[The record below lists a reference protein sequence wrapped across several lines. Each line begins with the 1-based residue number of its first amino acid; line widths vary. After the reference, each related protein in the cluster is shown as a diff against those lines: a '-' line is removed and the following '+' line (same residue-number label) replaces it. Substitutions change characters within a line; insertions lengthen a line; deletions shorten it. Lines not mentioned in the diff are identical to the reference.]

1 MKAESFKAETLKGC
15 HQGQNITVLAI
26 LEILKFN
33 FFSRPTMVADDTF
46 KCSMTPP
53 L

>member
-1 MKAESFKAETLKGC
+1 MQKLLKGC

-26 LEILKFN
+26 LECLEFKN
-33 FFSRPTMVADDTF
+33 FSCQPTVVASNTF
-46 KCSMTPP
+46 QCKMALP